1 MENNR
6 WEGNQTNIRFI
17 TFEIQNRIE
26 ESLPLSRV
34 MMPKVPISSFQW
46 RRNCVQRRI
55 LGCREKSRGY
65 FTWTKQT
72 KFYDGLTHSR
82 KQKHTPTHSHTHTV
96 EMCVVVFFKNVV
108 QFGLHSRTALRQLRL
123 KNLLL
128 RLFFNQLSRWY
139 KVQQADTQQLLG
151 VVGLKQV
158 SSSFCC
164 SSTSIECSLARSAQ
178 KKLKSRCGEELN
190 PTCTERALCS
200 RRNYSLANGTRKMC
214 TPSQHAIIFL
224 PKLPC
229 AICRK
234 NVDLRDATS
243 DRAI

>member
-17 TFEIQNRIE
+17 KFEIQNRIE
-26 ESLPLSRV
+26 VSLPLSRV

-72 KFYDGLTHSR
+72 KFYDVLTHSR

-96 EMCVVVFFKNVV
+96 EMCVVVFFQKCRPVWPSLSNCITPVV
-108 QFGLHSRTALRQLRL
+108 

-128 RLFFNQLSRWY
+128 RLFYNQIAHGGTKSSRLIHSSCGW
-139 KVQQADTQQLLG
+139 VLL
-151 VVGLKQV
+151 
-158 SSSFCC
+158 
-164 SSTSIECSLARSAQ
+164 A
-178 KKLKSRCGEELN
+178 
-190 PTCTERALCS
+190 
-200 RRNYSLANGTRKMC
+200 
-214 TPSQHAIIFL
+214 
-224 PKLPC
+224 
-229 AICRK
+229 
-234 NVDLRDATS
+234 
-243 DRAI
+243 